1 MPSFVQSLGGGR
13 TGLSAGGGGG
23 GGSAMSLYNNAL
35 AANRAELASL
45 VDMARAR
52 EAKVMSDLDAYGRT
66 QLTDLAD
73 SHRQNMANVQQN
85 AISRGLS
92 NSTIRQSMELG
103 ANVQNQRA
111 MDRINN
117 DIALR
122 RAETYGRLSGD
133 TLNILSRGMTPYP
146 SYGEYASAD
155 RADRA
160 LQQQYDLATMP
171 RTQTTF
177 GGGGGGGSGG
187 GGGGRGGASQ
197 GGSFADWARGTY
209 FAGPTN
215 AYNYNA
221 YSGGGYGVAPA
232 RGGWPGGLGLA
243 NPNAPTQN
251 SGDGGIDPN
260 DASTWWPDDG
270 GGFGPDDVGGLGGYG
285 EYT

>member
-1 MPSFVQSLGGGR
+1 MPTFRTALLSAPSGGR
-13 TGLSAGGGGG
+13 PGSGGGGN
-23 GGSAMSLYNNAL
+23 AMGLYNNAL

-52 EAKVMSDLDAYGRT
+52 ETKVMGDLDAYGRT
-66 QLTDLAD
+66 QLQDLSD
-73 SHRQNMANVQQN
+73 SHVQNMGNVQQN

-103 ANVQNQRA
+103 ANMQNQRS

-133 TLNILSRGMTPYP
+133 TLNVLQRGMTPYP

-171 RTQTTF
+171 RTTV

-187 GGGGRGGASQ
+187 GGGGRGGSQPNFGYWNTQPFYGASQ
-197 GGSFADWARGTY
+197 NFRYDSGGSY
-209 FAGPTN
+209 
-215 AYNYNA
+215 
-221 YSGGGYGVAPA
+221 GGGPP
-232 RGGWPGGLGLA
+232 RGGWPGGYGLSGG
-243 NPNAPTQN
+243 PTTTTFN
-251 SGDGGIDPN
+251 DPN
-260 DASTWWPDDG
+260 DASTWVYGDG
-270 GGFGPDDVGGLGGYG
+270 EDTGFGPDDVGGGGGSGDYA
-285 EYT
+285 